1 MLKITQ
7 LFPIQLLCILC
18 DRPLE
23 PAMAH
28 AIFLSVNDDKEGNLM
43 NKLALINIE
52 TMKMAAKKKGMIHNH
67 SALRE
72 FEIRLQNASC

>member
-1 MLKITQ
+1 
-7 LFPIQLLCILC
+7 
-18 DRPLE
+18 
-23 PAMAH
+23 MAH

-72 FEIRLQNASC
+72 FEIRLENASC